1 MENNALP
8 EKQKNPEEEKPPE
21 IPRPKERLMAEVTFR
36 GQKKFYYLV
45 NRGAG
50 IRPRDFVVADVEKG
64 SDFGMVSAIGPMAEL
79 KKGGTDGHNIIRK
92 ANPEDLEKT
101 ARLKNDEKEAFKVCA
116 DKIASYGLE
125 MNLTE
130 VEKQFDESKITFYF
144 LAEQRVDF
152 RELVKDLAGTFK
164 TRIELRQIGVRDE
177 ARRVGGIGVCGL
189 QLCCAAY
196 LRNFEQIS
204 TQMARAQHLAIN
216 QSKLSGSCGRLK
228 CCLKYELSFYE
239 EMNRLLPDIG
249 STVTTDK
256 GPATVT
262 GVNVLK
268 NLIKVQYAETGTEEF
283 ITPPGS
289 PPVKTPGA

>member
-1 MENNALP
+1 M
-8 EKQKNPEEEKPPE
+8 
-21 IPRPKERLMAEVTFR
+21 I
-36 GQKKFYYLV
+36 

-50 IRPRDFVVADVEKG
+50 IHVRDFVVADVDKG
-64 SDFGMVSAIGPMAEL
+64 SDIGMVTAIGPLAEL
-79 KKGGTDGHNIIRK
+79 KKGSTEGHHIIRK
-92 ANPEDLEKT
+92 ANSEDLEKT
-101 ARLKNDEKEAFKVCA
+101 ARLRNDEKEAFRVCVE
-116 DKIASYGLE
+116 KIAHYALE

-144 LAEQRVDF
+144 LADQRVDF
-152 RELVKDLAGTFK
+152 RELVKDLASTFR

-177 ARRVGGIGVCGL
+177 AKRVGGIGVCGL
-189 QLCCAAY
+189 MLCCTSY

-228 CCLKYELSFYE
+228 CCLKYELAFYE

-249 STVTTDK
+249 STLVTEK

-268 NLIKVQYAETGTEEF
+268 NLIKVQYAETGTEEL
-283 ITPPGS
+283 IAPPDTPPS
-289 PPVKTPGA
+289 PPLLKKEGGRGGTSH